1 MCHSTFMSYSSD
13 SRVGASLVDTSPGNS
28 QRNYSGGL
36 DNNPLPLHLHVRQ
49 IYYSMDWY
57 KLQLAL
63 LKKEC

>member
-36 DNNPLPLHLHVRQ
+36 DNNPVPLHLHVEQ
-49 IYYSMDWY
+49 NYYNISSL
-57 KLQLAL
+57 KKQLAL
-63 LKKEC
+63 YSYEC